1 MKNKIL
7 LWVALLLMVFN
18 LYMIFIYA
26 PIEKEMGI
34 VQKIFYLMVPAGW
47 LALLSFLIVLIGSS
61 LYLKKREGKWD
72 TLAYSAAETGIIFT
86 TMTLIVG
93 STWARPIWGAW
104 WVWEPRLTATLVLWL
119 IYLAYFLVRSFTA
132 EESRAARF
140 SAVVGIVGAIDVPIV
155 ILAIVVWRTI
165 HPPPLIFQGG
175 LAPEMLQALVAS
187 ITAYTVLYVLLL
199 IQRVNLKID
208 ETEITRLKRLLR
220 EN

>member
-7 LWVALLLMVFN
+7 LWVSLALMVSA

-26 PIEKEMGI
+26 PIEREMGI

-47 LALLSFLIVLIGSS
+47 LALLSFLIVLIGSI
-61 LYLKKREGKWD
+61 LYLVKRESRWD
-72 TLAYSAAETGIIFT
+72 ALAFSAAETGIVFT

-93 STWARPIWGAW
+93 STWARPVWGVW

-140 SAVVGIVGAIDVPIV
+140 SAIVGIVGAVDVPIV
-155 ILAIVVWRTI
+155 ILAIVVWRTQ

-175 LAPEMLQALVAS
+175 LAPEMLQALMVS
-187 ITAYTVLYVLLL
+187 IAAFTVLYALLL
-199 IQRVNLKID
+199 VQRVKLRND
-208 ETEITRLKRLLR
+208 DTEITRLKGLLR